1 MDETTPEQDVDPTLA
16 IAIGVAYTDLQPLGR
31 AISEAGYDFIVVRDA
46 RELENTPEAQRASVA
61 LCGRTGGDTAILAA
75 YRLLR
80 QRPAL
85 VTIGREGAMLAVGF
99 DVAHPGPY
107 GPTALASILRQRLPR
122 PLLAPAEPVVSPPVI
137 TPPPSAP
144 PPVTPTIVPSSP
156 SSSETNPLPRIA
168 VRSNDTPLG
177 GTAAAPAAEAPPER
191 SGQYLWFAGTAVL
204 GLAVII
210 GLVLVINSF
219 GQPTALPAVP
229 TEPPTAE
236 VVPPTATPPPPP
248 TATPPPPTATR
259 VPTATPLPAGPLLV
273 TVIQEVRPAQPTVG
287 DPVEILVSVTNITDR
302 PTQPFWVDLYVA
314 PRREPAPLLP
324 WSDIADSGS
333 TWRVEVLQ
341 PGETVT
347 LSSFAADADRSN
359 FVGFAQPGSYRVYVL
374 GDTYNE
380 AFGDVDSSGGVVESP
395 INVVVK

>member
-16 IAIGVAYTDLQPLGR
+16 IAIGVAYTELQPLGR

-122 PLLAPAEPVVSPPVI
+122 PLLAPAEPT
-137 TPPPSAP
+137 TPPPVVAPVVAPLPAP
-144 PPVTPTIVPSSP
+144 PLAAGVP

-168 VRSNDTPLG
+168 ARAADTP
-177 GTAAAPAAEAPPER
+177 PQPAPPSPDTPPGR

-219 GQPTALPAVP
+219 GQPAVLPAAP
-229 TEPPTAE
+229 TDIPPT
-236 VVPPTATPPPPP
+236 VVVLPTATPAPPP

-273 TVIQEVRPAQPTVG
+273 TVIQEVRPAQPAVG
-287 DPVEILVSVTNITDR
+287 EPVEILVSVTNITDR
-302 PTQPFWVDLYVA
+302 PAQSFWVDLYIA

-333 TWRVEVLQ
+333 TWRVEALQ
-341 PGETVT
+341 PGETIT
-347 LSSFAADADRSN
+347 LSSLAADVERSN

>member
-122 PLLAPAEPVVSPPVI
+122 PLLAPAEPVVPAPII
-137 TPPPSAP
+137 TPPPSAA
-144 PPVTPTIVPSSP
+144 PPVTPAIAPSPP

-168 VRSNDTPLG
+168 ARPSDTP
-177 GTAAAPAAEAPPER
+177 APPAAPSAEAPPER

-219 GQPTALPAVP
+219 GQPAALPVTP

-236 VVPPTATPPPPP
+236 VVPPTATPPPP

-259 VPTATPLPAGPLLV
+259 VPTATPLPTGPLLV
-273 TVIQEVRPAQPTVG
+273 TVVQDVRPAQPVVG

-302 PTQPFWVDLYVA
+302 PTQPFWVDLYIA

-341 PGETVT
+341 PGETIT

-395 INVVVK
+395 INIVVK